1 MVTAQKT
8 FSSIS
13 YHLWKV
19 CYKMLRKRH
28 RKRNAQ
34 WIFEKYFTKVEGNK
48 WILCNKI
55 EKGSKEKIEI
65 KLFQIAYVDIKR
77 HSLCRSINPYDP
89 TNYDYFQSRIVKKS
103 RRSILLGRVR
113 SKLLNKQKGICPV
126 CNGKLLGWGIWK
138 CIMLYRGNEVDLIN

>member
-1 MVTAQKT
+1 
-8 FSSIS
+8 
-13 YHLWKV
+13 
-19 CYKMLRKRH
+19 MLRKRH